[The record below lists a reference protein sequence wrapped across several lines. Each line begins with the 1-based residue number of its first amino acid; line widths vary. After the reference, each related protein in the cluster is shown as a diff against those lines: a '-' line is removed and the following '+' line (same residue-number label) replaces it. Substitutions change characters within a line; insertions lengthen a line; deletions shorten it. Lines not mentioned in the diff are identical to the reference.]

1 MVRVYPE
8 GNFILVFDIGPEN
21 VVCKLRCSGSY
32 RIRASPAA
40 LSRRIRHET
49 KAKTGSALEVEQK
62 HTCCWVVG

>member
-1 MVRVYPE
+1 MVSVYHE
-8 GNFILVFDIGPEN
+8 GKSVLVLDIGPEN

-32 RIRASPAA
+32 RIRASRAA

-49 KAKTGSALEVEQK
+49 NAKTGSALELK